1 MERKKKRLPVGVE
14 DFKEIRTEDFYYVD
28 KTKLI
33 QDLLENWG
41 KVTLFTRPR
50 RFGKSLNMSM
60 LKYFFDV
67 HTDKTLFEGLY
78 ISKETALC
86 EKYMG
91 QFPVISLSLKGMNAT
106 SYEKTLEMAMP
117 MFQYELG
124 KFQYL
129 LESEKL
135 TAHDKN
141 LYSGLL
147 SDDIDEGRMCYSLK
161 TLSSLL
167 YKHHGSKVVILI
179 DEYDVPLAKAYE
191 HGYYD
196 KMVEFIR
203 NLFEQALKTNEN
215 LQMAVMSGC
224 MRISKE
230 SIFTG
235 LNNLRVSSIT
245 DVEFDE
251 YFGFT
256 DEKVKELLEY
266 YELSSSYDTIKEWY
280 DGYQFGN
287 VEVYCPWD
295 VICHCSRLRV
305 DGNVQPQNYWLN
317 TSSNSVVRRFIQ
329 RADSG
334 FMKQEIERLI
344 MGESIRKKIHPELT
358 YQDMYKSVENLWSV
372 LFTTGYLTQRG
383 MQEDKS
389 FNLAIPNMEI
399 REIFTE
405 QIMEFFK
412 EDVQQNKGLAE
423 QFGAALKNGEVHEVE
438 KCFTEFLKRTISI
451 RDTFVKKRLKENFYH
466 GILLGI
472 LSCYDAWVVSS
483 NRESGDGYSDILLV
497 MDDEETGV
505 IIEVKYAENGDL
517 EECCKK
523 ALQQI
528 ETKRYEESLRREGI
542 ERILKYG
549 IACYKKRCKVML
561 LPSK

>member
-1 MERKKKRLPVGVE
+1 
-14 DFKEIRTEDFYYVD
+14 
-28 KTKLI
+28 
-33 QDLLENWG
+33 
-41 KVTLFTRPR
+41 
-50 RFGKSLNMSM
+50 
-60 LKYFFDV
+60 
-67 HTDKTLFEGLY
+67 
-78 ISKETALC
+78 
-86 EKYMG
+86 
-91 QFPVISLSLKGMNAT
+91 
-106 SYEKTLEMAMP
+106 
-117 MFQYELG
+117 
-124 KFQYL
+124 
-129 LESEKL
+129 
-135 TAHDKN
+135 
-141 LYSGLL
+141 
-147 SDDIDEGRMCYSLK
+147 
-161 TLSSLL
+161 
-167 YKHHGSKVVILI
+167 
-179 DEYDVPLAKAYE
+179 
-191 HGYYD
+191 
-196 KMVEFIR
+196 
-203 NLFEQALKTNEN
+203 
-215 LQMAVMSGC
+215 
-224 MRISKE
+224 
-230 SIFTG
+230 
-235 LNNLRVSSIT
+235 
-245 DVEFDE
+245 
-251 YFGFT
+251 
-256 DEKVKELLEY
+256 
-266 YELSSSYDTIKEWY
+266 
-280 DGYQFGN
+280 
-287 VEVYCPWD
+287 
-295 VICHCSRLRV
+295 
-305 DGNVQPQNYWLN
+305 
-317 TSSNSVVRRFIQ
+317 
-329 RADSG
+329 
-334 FMKQEIERLI
+334 
-344 MGESIRKKIHPELT
+344 
-358 YQDMYKSVENLWSV
+358 MYKSVEKLWSV

-423 QFGAALKNGEVHEVE
+423 QFGAALKNGAVHEVE